1 MDGVVEI
8 ITGRERRRRWSVE
21 EKLRIVAETQAVGAQ
36 VRAVAVRNGLCESLV
51 YTWRRQAREGVL
63 VLPATPMFM
72 PVRTL
77 ESASSAAV
85 LPVDPEQIIKPQ
97 ASAARSAN
105 PQRSSVRTVSRRAS
119 ATAVGPGSKVTTNRS
134 SGPGSTPR
142 ARSGR

>member
-36 VRAVAVRNGLCESLV
+36 VRAVAMQNGLCESLV

-63 VLPATPMFM
+63 APPATPMFM

-77 ESASSAAV
+77 EAASSAAV
-85 LPVDPEQIIKPQ
+85 PPADPGRMIKPQ
-97 ASAARSAN
+97 ASAAHSASHAGTIEIELGDG
-105 PQRSSVRTVSRRAS
+105 RLVRVGNDVNLAALRRVLQALQ
-119 ATAVGPGSKVTTNRS
+119 P
-134 SGPGSTPR
+134 
-142 ARSGR
+142 

>member
-36 VRAVAVRNGLCESLV
+36 VRAVAVQNGLCESLV

-63 VLPATPMFM
+63 APPATPMFM

-77 ESASSAAV
+77 EAASSAAV
-85 LPVDPEQIIKPQ
+85 PPGRMIKPQ
-97 ASAARSAN
+97 ASAAHSASHAGTIEIELGDG
-105 PQRSSVRTVSRRAS
+105 RLVRVGNDVNLAALRRVLQALQ
-119 ATAVGPGSKVTTNRS
+119 P
-134 SGPGSTPR
+134 
-142 ARSGR
+142 